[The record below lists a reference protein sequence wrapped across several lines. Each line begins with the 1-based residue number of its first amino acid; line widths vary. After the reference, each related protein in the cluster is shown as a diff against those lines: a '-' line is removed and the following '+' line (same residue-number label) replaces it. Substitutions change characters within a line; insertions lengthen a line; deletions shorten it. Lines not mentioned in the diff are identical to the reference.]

1 MLRDYNLHAMAF
13 PGPFSPLL
21 FLSSSSCRT
30 ITDEKQIVIAYITP
44 QLLTTIGWGT
54 YIIYALF
61 CLLTTLFVFF
71 SVPETRNVPLGREM
85 DALFDDKR
93 DMDEEDEIEEESET
107 TLLLKHGQRE
117 RRGSLG
123 VYT

>member
-1 MLRDYNLHAMAF
+1 M
-13 PGPFSPLL
+13 
-21 FLSSSSCRT
+21 
-30 ITDEKQIVIAYITP
+30 IAYITP
-44 QLLTTIGWGT
+44 HLLTTIGWGT
-54 YIIYALF
+54 YVLYALC
-61 CLLTTLFVFF
+61 CLLTTLFVYF

-85 DALFDDKR
+85 DALFDDEK
-93 DMDEEDEIEEESET
+93 DIDEEEEMEEETET

>member
-1 MLRDYNLHAMAF
+1 
-13 PGPFSPLL
+13 
-21 FLSSSSCRT
+21 
-30 ITDEKQIVIAYITP
+30 
-44 QLLTTIGWGT
+44 
-54 YIIYALF
+54 
-61 CLLTTLFVFF
+61 
-71 SVPETRNVPLGREM
+71 VPLGREM